1 MTLEVGLEL
10 VVDPYRLNDDVMEV
24 AKSVV
29 VFLHPPALQWAIQEV
44 ARIQLGMVSG
54 VEEVMESLLH
64 LLVNPYDV

>member
-1 MTLEVGLEL
+1 MMLVVGLEL
-10 VVDPYRLNDDVMEV
+10 VVDQYHLNDDAMAV

-29 VFLHPPALQWAIQEV
+29 VFLHLPVLQWAIQVV
-44 ARIQLGMVSG
+44 AQIQLEMVLE